1 MAGSTEW
8 MATGLSINGFSYC
21 YVRIV
26 PLIKYT
32 FVNANPQIMCGSLD
46 HIAER
51 VLPGI
56 QLHGW
61 RILMMPHPGEIDKL
75 LVWQGYS
82 ETNNVFTPTD
92 TLPEYDVAVRLK
104 SSTLNVWTTTA
115 CKVDKA
121 IWRAQMGM
129 NPLMLQLDVI
139 GKTSTPDGGTWS
151 PTSITTDAPYEFTA
165 TNTGFSIDGTTR
177 AIRSWVFAEDHHI
190 QRRFNNAVTAD
201 VVANTMRTIHQAC
214 DTPYTDDEDDILT
227 TFTASG
233 REDGVPIVCTF
244 THGGQS
250 LSFSTPLNV
259 WEAKPPAILSK
270 SQDIRLDQYYL
281 AIKGADPVCTI
292 THDPTA

>member
-1 MAGSTEW
+1 MASSTEW

-61 RILMMPHPGEIDKL
+61 RILMAPHPGEIDKL

-82 ETNNVFTPTD
+82 EASDVFTPTD
-92 TLPEYDVAVRLK
+92 TLPEYNVAVRLK
-104 SSTLNVWTTTA
+104 ADAVNVWTTTA

-139 GKTSTPDGGTWS
+139 GKTSVPDGEAWS
-151 PTSITTDAPYEFTA
+151 PTSITTDSPYEFTSSNGA
-165 TNTGFSIDGTTR
+165 FSIDGTVR
-177 AIRSWVFAEDHHI
+177 AIRSWVFAQHNHL
-190 QRRFNNAVTAD
+190 QTRFNNSVTAD
-201 VVANTMRTIHQAC
+201 VVANTMRTIHTAC
-214 DTPYTDDEDDILT
+214 DTPWSDDEQDLLT
-227 TFTASG
+227 TATGSG
-233 REDGVPIVCTF
+233 REDGVPISCTF
-244 THGGQS
+244 THGNQS
-250 LSFSTPLNV
+250 LQFATPLNV
-259 WEAKPPAILSK
+259 WEAKPPSVLSK
-270 SQDIRLDQYYL
+270 SADLRLDQYYL
-281 AIKGADPVCTI
+281 AIKGADPVATI